1 MVYTLAKALGISPL
15 EVYKM
20 PSDLVKDML
29 VIHCEVEKI
38 KAEEIEKE
46 MNKQKPRGIWYAN
59 Y

>member
-15 EVYKM
+15 EVYTM

-46 MNKQKPRGIWYAN
+46 MNKQKPRGI
-59 Y
+59 